1 MPVKNA
7 VAKSWAIVPSF
18 DGVRWSE
25 WPDGDKPDLSHP
37 LLGAHDGDWDIDGSG
52 TSPAAITLSTQ
63 AAGSSVVAMCAG
75 QFSTFDA
82 PTYNSLAMSLIH
94 TSGYAGGL
102 WPGYGLEIH
111 ERLRIAGGA
120 AHALQFTKTDAVRES
135 SLIGVE
141 IRNAAWRSDESIVA
155 RAAPGTGNP
164 VTSDPVSVTGP
175 ALLVAF
181 WSGDGG
187 VGTTDQTATPEDGWT
202 PVESL
207 FLGNTAYIQSACAVR
222 EVTTPGDYTVAW
234 TPVVNQGA
242 ILSLTAYQGVE
253 SSIPAVVNQVFTG
266 GSTASTTS
274 AAVDTTGATD
284 LRVFVVTQ
292 TATNPTVTDSKGN
305 TWVIEGA
312 PIRISTT
319 FTGYLSCFKPTGT
332 VLVGT
337 AHTFSATGATAT
349 SVGAIALRP
358 NAGGTL
364 AADAWSA
371 VVDNSSPHAAP
382 SVTPS
387 KNWALLVA
395 CAAHDGAGN
404 PTTYD
409 WTGSGFTPVASV
421 LNAASFW
428 TASLAI
434 RAVTAAGPF
443 TPSVASSGTPTGGGA
458 GVIVFTEQ

>member
-7 VAKSWAIVPSF
+7 VAKSWALEPSY
-18 DGVRWSE
+18 DSVRWSA
-25 WPDGDKPDLSHP
+25 WPAGDKPDLSHP
-37 LLGAHDGDWDIDGSG
+37 LLGDHAGDWDIDGSG
-52 TSPAAITLSTQ
+52 TSPASISLDTI

-75 QFSTFDA
+75 EFATFNA
-82 PTYNSLAMSLIH
+82 PTYNSLSMDQVH

-111 ERLRIAGGA
+111 ERLRIAGGT
-120 AHALQFTKTDAVRES
+120 AHALQFTKTNAVRES

-141 IRNAAWRSDESIVA
+141 IRNAAWRADESIVA

-187 VGTTDQTATPEDGWT
+187 VGTTDQTAAPETGWT
-202 PVESL
+202 VVESL
-207 FLGNTAYIQSACAVR
+207 FLGETAYIQSACAVR

-242 ILSLTAYQGVE
+242 ILSLVAYQGLE
-253 SSIPAVVNQVFTG
+253 SSIPAVVASVFTG
-266 GSTASTTS
+266 GGATAVSGAIDS
-274 AAVDTTGATD
+274 TGATD

-292 TATNPTVTDSKGN
+292 TATSPTVTDSKGN
-305 TWVIEGA
+305 TWEIEGA

-337 AHTFSATGATAT
+337 AHTFSAAGATAT

-364 AADAWSA
+364 AAAAWSS
-371 VVDNSSPHAAP
+371 VVDNNSPHAAP
-382 SVTPS
+382 AITPS

-395 CAAHDGAGN
+395 CGAHDGAGN

-409 WTGSGFTPVASV
+409 WSGSGFTPIASL
-421 LNAASFW
+421 LNASSFW
-428 TASLAI
+428 TASLAV
-434 RAVTAAGPF
+434 RVVTTAGPF
-443 TPSVASSGTPTGGGA
+443 TPSFSSSGTPTGGGV
-458 GVIVFTEQ
+458 GVLAFIEQ